1 MKEKILAELK
11 KKFPGLSNEF
21 LGFLAIKLEPK
32 ATDDTQIEG
41 AITELDKILPIKDQ
55 AAFFQ
60 SESDRRVTSAE
71 KTLRD
76 KYDFKEKGAPQ
87 DPPEK
92 QKPGANDE
100 YEKRIAAID
109 AKLLE
114 IETREARQKL
124 NDAFIKKLADEKIP
138 MSFARGHVIEKPEDI
153 ETAFS
158 KASEEYAAIKQDF
171 INQGFSQETEPVI
184 GGQRDKDGVSTAVKT
199 YIESKANP
207 EKATGAAAG
216 LGGKQ
221 L

>member
-1 MKEKILAELK
+1 MKEKIFAELK
-11 KKFPGLSNEF
+11 KKFSGLQSEF
-21 LGFLAIKLEPK
+21 LGFLAAQLVANVTEEN
-32 ATDDTQIEG
+32 QIEG

-76 KYDFKEKGAPQ
+76 KYDFKEKGSP
-87 DPPEK
+87 DPDPK
-92 QKPGANDE
+92 DKPGTNDE
-100 YEKRIAAID
+100 YEKRMAAMD
-109 AKLLE
+109 AKILE
-114 IETREARQKL
+114 LENREAKQKL
-124 NDAFIKKLADEKIP
+124 NDSFIKKLSDEKIP
-138 MSFARGHVIEKPEDI
+138 LSFARGHVIEKPEDI
-153 ETAFS
+153 ETAFTQ
-158 KASEEYAAIKQDF
+158 ASQEYASLKQDF

-207 EKATGAAAG
+207 EKAAGAAAG